1 MAIGD
6 TSVQNKTDATPD
18 KKVNSSESG
27 GFPIP
32 LDWLSKAFDFLGS
45 KGTKNALGTI
55 GSVLGTFTGMGSSKS
70 SGKSA
75 DKASELRDQ
84 AAMADLAFRQKMY
97 DEAQAKYNPLEQQ
110 LIGQATSNR
119 PLGYDMLSGQIEQQY
134 ADALRRIGGQ
144 GNIGMG
150 GLAGGAARQSQFG
163 LATGL
168 GSAYAQ
174 GQMNRLNLGTSLLG
188 RSPVYGLGQNV
199 SGGYQNLENLYGNQ
213 FDVYN
218 RLGMMGSAATGQ
230 ALQGFGYGMGQSQ
243 GSTQTPQYGQ
253 QYYDFTQRPSA
264 LNNANNMFSSAST
277 YNPNNPFGNNP
288 FGNIPLK

>member
-6 TSVQNKTDATPD
+6 TSVLNKTDATPE
-18 KKVNSSESG
+18 KKGDSSSSS

-45 KGTKNALGTI
+45 SAGDI
-55 GSVLGTFTGMGSSKS
+55 LGTFLGMGSSKS
-70 SGKSA
+70 AGKSA
-75 DKASELRDQ
+75 DDAAKLQYQ
-84 AAMADLAFRQKMY
+84 AEMADLAFRQRMY
-97 DEAQAKYNPLEQQ
+97 DEAQAKYGPLEQQ
-110 LIGQATSNR
+110 ILAQATYNE
-119 PLGYDMLSGQIEQQY
+119 PLGYDMLSGQIQQQY
-134 ADALRRIGGQ
+134 ADALRNLSAMGYQ
-144 GNIGMG
+144 GG

-163 LATGL
+163 LANAL
-168 GSAYAQ
+168 PQAYSQ

-199 SGGYQNLENLYGNQ
+199 SGAYQGLANTYGNQ

-218 RLGMMGSAATGQ
+218 RLGMMSSAATGQ

-243 GSTQTPQYGQ
+243 GTTQTPQYGQ

-264 LNNANNMFSSAST
+264 LNNANNMLSSAST
-277 YNPNNPFGNNP
+277 YNPSNPFGNP
-288 FGNIPLK
+288 SYPLFK

>member
-6 TSVQNKTDATPD
+6 TSVINRTDAVPEKD
-18 KKVNSSESG
+18 KDASSSG

-32 LDWLSKAFDFLGS
+32 LDWIGKAFDFLGGS
-45 KGTKNALGTI
+45 GGKAIGQIGNLV
-55 GSVLGTFTGMGSSKS
+55 GSVLGMGSSKKAG
-70 SGKSA
+70 SGA
-75 DKASELRDQ
+75 DKASDNMLK

-97 DEAQAKYNPLEQQ
+97 EDAQAKYGPLEQQ
-110 LIGQATSNR
+110 MLGQATSNQ
-119 PLGYDMLSGQIEQQY
+119 PLGYEMLSGQMQQQY
-134 ADALRRIGGQ
+134 ADALRRIGEQ

-168 GSAYAQ
+168 GNAYAQ

-199 SGGYQNLENLYGNQ
+199 SGGYQGLGNAYGGM

-218 RLGMMGSAATGQ
+218 KLGMMGSAATGQ
-230 ALQGFGYGMGQSQ
+230 ALQGFGYGQGMNSGMGQ
-243 GSTQTPQYGQ
+243 TTPQYGQ
-253 QYYDFTQRPSA
+253 QQFDFTQRPSA
-264 LNNANNMFSSAST
+264 LNNANNAFSSAST
-277 YNPNNPFGNNP
+277 YNPNNPFGNP
-288 FGNIPLK
+288 TYPIFK